1 MGRIISAY
9 FKGFAQLSDPKTRQ
23 VVWRSIGFSLAIFVA
38 LYIAIYITL
47 KITTFIAI
55 GPLEMI
61 FDFLAQAGVMLL
73 TWFLFPAVVTAIGSL
88 MLDQVVEAVE
98 TRHYPTLPMAPGQT
112 LAESIG
118 PALKF
123 LGVTVGYNLLV
134 LPLFIFPPL
143 WPAIPFIYLAL
154 NGYLLSREYFE
165 LVALRR
171 VSTPDANA
179 LRQRFKT
186 PLFIAGVG
194 FAFMLATPILNII
207 APVIAT
213 AAMVHL
219 FESWRAREGVADKP
233 AANGTQV
240 TLKTS
245 STDVS
250 DS

>member
-1 MGRIISAY
+1 MGRIITAY
-9 FKGFAQLSDPKTRQ
+9 FKGFAQLSDPKTRS
-23 VVWRSIGFSLAIFVA
+23 VVWRSIGFSLAIFA
-38 LYIAIYITL
+38 GLYVAIYILL
-47 KITTFIAI
+47 KVTTFIAI

-61 FDFLAQAGVMLL
+61 FDFVAQIGVMVL

-88 MLDQVVEAVE
+88 MLDRVVEAVE
-98 TRHYPTLPMAPGQT
+98 QRHYPTLPMAPGQS
-112 LAESIG
+112 LGESLG

-134 LPLFIFPPL
+134 LPLFVFPPV

-171 VSTPDANA
+171 IAVTDANA
-179 LRQRFKT
+179 LRERFKT

-194 FAFMLATPILNII
+194 FAFMLATPILNIF

-213 AAMVHL
+213 ATMVHL

-233 AANGTQV
+233 GGQGSAM
-240 TLKTS
+240 TLKTT

-250 DS
+250 ET